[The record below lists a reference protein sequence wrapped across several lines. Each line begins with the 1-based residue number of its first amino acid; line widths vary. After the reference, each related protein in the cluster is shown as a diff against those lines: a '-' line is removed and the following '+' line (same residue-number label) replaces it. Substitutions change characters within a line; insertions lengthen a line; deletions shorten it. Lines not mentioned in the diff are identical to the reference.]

1 MRKIAL
7 VGLAVLAAFGIACG
21 SGTGTK
27 SSVGG
32 GTAQS
37 VQSAAAAP
45 STAVAAAGQ
54 TVTLTYDVLSDKTAV
69 EVTVANPKQYKVEP
83 GEFGSKP
90 EHGVFLV
97 LDVTVVC
104 KQGTY
109 DANPFNFKFVAQDGT
124 VSEGAFTAS
133 FDPQLHAT
141 NLSAGQK
148 VAGKIAFDIPP
159 TAITGG
165 RIQVAGLGLDFDKP
179 GAYWTL

>member
-7 VGLAVLAAFGIACG
+7 VGLAVLAASGIACS

-32 GTAQS
+32 GNAQP
-37 VQSAAAAP
+37 VQSATAAP
-45 STAVAAAGQ
+45 STAVAAVGQ
-54 TVTLTYDVLSDKTAV
+54 TVNLSYDGLSDKTAV

-104 KQGTY
+104 KQGSY
-109 DANPFNFKFVAQDGT
+109 DANPFDFKFVAQDGT
-124 VSEGAFTAS
+124 VSEGAITAS
-133 FDPQLHAT
+133 FDPALHAT
-141 NLSAGQK
+141 GLSTGQK
-148 VAGKIAFDIPP
+148 VAGKIVFDIPP
-159 TAITGG
+159 AALTGG